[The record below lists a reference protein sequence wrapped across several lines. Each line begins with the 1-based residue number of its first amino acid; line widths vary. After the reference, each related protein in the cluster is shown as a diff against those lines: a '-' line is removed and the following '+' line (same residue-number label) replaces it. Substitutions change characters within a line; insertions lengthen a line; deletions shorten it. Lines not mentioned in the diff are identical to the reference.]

1 MRNRLAKAL
10 LASLLLLTS
19 LTLNPSSAVA
29 EECPAVDLAKY
40 GLKVQSIWKPENKV
54 RVITWASNAKVIGP
68 DELSQPFT
76 ATEEAW
82 LVEAINSWG
91 SVLDSIAFV
100 KVDGSQS
107 PMLSIGY
114 TKLTGGTYPTAT
126 TGGTFGLW
134 AAKPEINKAIIRLL
148 DSAHQY
154 QGFDLFATRENFI
167 KALQNEIGNVLGV
180 SDYPLKELGPGSY
193 VTIFDNSK
201 SKKYG
206 QVELNDLDASII
218 RQAYGESTCPSAFS
232 ATARVANL
240 VADAET
246 GAAFLNPVKVTP
258 TPAPSA
264 SASTTPAP
272 SASASPAIKSTT
284 ITCVKGKT
292 SKKVSGAN
300 PKCPTGYVKK

>member
-1 MRNRLAKAL
+1 MRNQLAKVL
-10 LASLLLLTS
+10 LASLLFSS
-19 LTLNPSSAVA
+19 LFIGNPSSAMA
-29 EECPAVDLAKY
+29 EDCPKVDLATY
-40 GLKVQSIWKPENKV
+40 GLKVLNIWKPENKV
-54 RVITWASNAKVIGP
+54 RVITWASNAKIIGP
-68 DELSQPFT
+68 DEVSQPFT
-76 ATEEAW
+76 VTEEAW

-107 PMLSIGY
+107 PMLSVGY

-154 QGFDLFATRENFI
+154 PGFDLFATRENFI

-180 SDYPLKELGPGSY
+180 SDYPLKEMGPGPN

-201 SKKYG
+201 SRKYG

-218 RQAYGESTCPSAFS
+218 RQAYGESTCPSAYTAS
-232 ATARVANL
+232 ARAANL
-240 VADAET
+240 VADAAS
-246 GAAFLNPVKVTP
+246 GAAFLNPVSATP
-258 TPAPSA
+258 TPAATTTAIA
-264 SASTTPAP
+264 SAPKKTS
-272 SASASPAIKSTT
+272 

-292 SKKVSGAN
+292 SKKVTDVN
-300 PKCPTGYVKK
+300 PKCPAGYKKK

>member
-1 MRNRLAKAL
+1 MRNQLAKVL
-10 LASLLLLTS
+10 LASLLFS
-19 LTLNPSSAVA
+19 TLFIGNPSSAMG
-29 EECPAVDLAKY
+29 EDCPKVDLATY
-40 GLKVQSIWKPENKV
+40 GLKVLSIWKPENKV

-68 DELSQPFT
+68 DEVSQPFT
-76 ATEEAW
+76 ATEDAW

-100 KVDGSQS
+100 KVDGLQS

-154 QGFDLFATRENFI
+154 PGFDLFATRENFI

-180 SDYPLKELGPGSY
+180 SDYPLKDLGPGAN

-218 RQAYGESTCPSAFS
+218 RQAYGESTCPSAFTAS
-232 ATARVANL
+232 ARAANL
-240 VADAET
+240 VADAAA
-246 GAAFLNPVKVTP
+246 GAAFLNPVKATPTPSSDPVVTP
-258 TPAPSA
+258 TVAAPKKA
-264 SASTTPAP
+264 
-272 SASASPAIKSTT
+272 T

-292 SKKVSGAN
+292 SKKVTDVN
-300 PKCPTGYVKK
+300 PKCPTGYKKK

>member
-1 MRNRLAKAL
+1 MRNQLAKVL
-10 LASLLLLTS
+10 LASLLFSS
-19 LTLNPSSAVA
+19 LFIVNPSSAMA
-29 EECPAVDLAKY
+29 EDCPKVDLATY
-40 GLKVQSIWKPENKV
+40 GLKVLNIWKPENKV
-54 RVITWASNAKVIGP
+54 RVITWASNAKIIGP
-68 DELSQPFT
+68 DEVSQPFT

-100 KVDGSQS
+100 KVDGSQA
-107 PMLSIGY
+107 PMLSVGY

-154 QGFDLFATRENFI
+154 PGFDLFATRENFI

-180 SDYPLKELGPGSY
+180 SDYPLKEMGPGPN

-201 SKKYG
+201 SRKYG

-218 RQAYGESTCPSAFS
+218 RQAYGESTCPSAYTAS
-232 ATARVANL
+232 ARAANL
-240 VADAET
+240 VADAAS
-246 GAAFLNPVKVTP
+246 GAAFLNPVSATP
-258 TPAPSA
+258 TPAA
-264 SASTTPAP
+264 TTTAIATAP
-272 SASASPAIKSTT
+272 KKTS

-292 SKKVSGAN
+292 SKKVTDVN
-300 PKCPTGYVKK
+300 PKCPAGYKKK

>member
-1 MRNRLAKAL
+1 MRNQLAKVL
-10 LASLLLLTS
+10 LASLLFSS
-19 LTLNPSSAVA
+19 LFIGNPSSAMA
-29 EECPAVDLAKY
+29 EDCPKVDLATY
-40 GLKVQSIWKPENKV
+40 GLKVLNIWKPENKV
-54 RVITWASNAKVIGP
+54 RVITWASNAKIIGP
-68 DELSQPFT
+68 DEVSQPFT
-76 ATEEAW
+76 VTEEAW

-107 PMLSIGY
+107 TMLSVGY

-154 QGFDLFATRENFI
+154 PGFDLFATRENFI

-180 SDYPLKELGPGSY
+180 SDYPLKEMGPGPN

-201 SKKYG
+201 SRKYG

-218 RQAYGESTCPSAFS
+218 RQAYGESTCPSAYTAS
-232 ATARVANL
+232 ARAANL
-240 VADAET
+240 VADAAS
-246 GAAFLNPVKVTP
+246 GAAFLNPVSATP
-258 TPAPSA
+258 TPAATTTAIA
-264 SASTTPAP
+264 SAPKKTS
-272 SASASPAIKSTT
+272 

-292 SKKVSGAN
+292 SKKVTDVN
-300 PKCPTGYVKK
+300 PKCPAGYKKK

>member
-1 MRNRLAKAL
+1 MRNQLAKVL
-10 LASLLLLTS
+10 LASSLFLTS
-19 LTLNPSSAVA
+19 LILNPSSAHA

-68 DELSQPFT
+68 DEVSQPFT
-76 ATEEAW
+76 ASEEAW

-91 SVLDSIAFV
+91 SVLESIAFV
-100 KVDGSQS
+100 KVDGAQS

-134 AAKPEINKAIIRLL
+134 GAKPEMNKAIIRLL

-154 QGFDLFATRENFI
+154 PGFDLFATRESFV

-180 SDYPLKELGPGSY
+180 SDYPLKDLGPGTHM
-193 VTIFDNSK
+193 TIFDNSK

-232 ATARVANL
+232 ATARAANL
-240 VADAET
+240 LADAAT
-246 GAAFLNPVKVTP
+246 GAAFLNPVKATP
-258 TPAPSA
+258 TSSTEPAVKPTMA
-264 SASTTPAP
+264 AP
-272 SASASPAIKSTT
+272 KKAT

-292 SKKVSGAN
+292 SKKVTAVN
-300 PKCPTGYVKK
+300 PKCPVGYKKQ

>member
-1 MRNRLAKAL
+1 MRNQLAKVL
-10 LASLLLLTS
+10 LASLLFSS
-19 LTLNPSSAVA
+19 LFIGNPSSAMA
-29 EECPAVDLAKY
+29 EDCPKVDLATY
-40 GLKVQSIWKPENKV
+40 GLKVLSIWKPENKV
-54 RVITWASNAKVIGP
+54 RVITWASNAKIIGP
-68 DELSQPFT
+68 DEVSQPFT

-107 PMLSIGY
+107 PILSVGY

-154 QGFDLFATRENFI
+154 PGFDLFATRENFI

-180 SDYPLKELGPGSY
+180 SDYPLKEMGPGPN

-201 SKKYG
+201 SRKYG

-218 RQAYGESTCPSAFS
+218 RQAYGESTCPSAYTAS
-232 ATARVANL
+232 ARAANL
-240 VADAET
+240 VADAAS
-246 GAAFLNPVKVTP
+246 GAAFLNPVSATP
-258 TPAPSA
+258 TPAATTTAIA
-264 SASTTPAP
+264 SAPKKTS
-272 SASASPAIKSTT
+272 

-292 SKKVSGAN
+292 SKKVTDVN
-300 PKCPTGYVKK
+300 PKCPAGYKKK

>member
-1 MRNRLAKAL
+1 MRTQLIRLL
-10 LASLLLLTS
+10 VLSSLLLSS
-19 LTLNPSSAVA
+19 LVGNSVSASA
-29 EECPAVDLAKY
+29 EECPKVDLATY
-40 GLKVQSIWKPENKV
+40 GLKVLNIWKPENKV
-54 RVITWASNAKVIGP
+54 RVITWASNAKIIGP
-68 DELSQPFT
+68 DEVSQPFT

-154 QGFDLFATRENFI
+154 PGFDLFATRENFI

-180 SDYPLKELGPGSY
+180 SDYPLKEMGPGPN

-201 SKKYG
+201 SRKYG

-218 RQAYGESTCPSAFS
+218 RQAYGESTCPSSYTAS
-232 ATARVANL
+232 ARAANL
-240 VADAET
+240 VADAAS
-246 GAAFLNPVKVTP
+246 GAAFLNPPSAAP
-258 TPAPSA
+258 TPAATTTAIA
-264 SASTTPAP
+264 SAPKKTS
-272 SASASPAIKSTT
+272 

-292 SKKVSGAN
+292 SKKVTDVS
-300 PKCPTGYVKK
+300 PKCPAGYKKK

>member
-1 MRNRLAKAL
+1 M
-10 LASLLLLTS
+10 
-19 LTLNPSSAVA
+19 A
-29 EECPAVDLAKY
+29 EDCPKVDLATY
-40 GLKVQSIWKPENKV
+40 GLKVLNIWKPENKV
-54 RVITWASNAKVIGP
+54 RVITWASNAKIIGP
-68 DELSQPFT
+68 DEVSQPFT
-76 ATEEAW
+76 VTEEAW

-107 PMLSIGY
+107 PMLSVGY

-154 QGFDLFATRENFI
+154 PGFDLFATRENFI

-180 SDYPLKELGPGSY
+180 SDYPLKEMGPGSN

-201 SKKYG
+201 SRKYG

-218 RQAYGESTCPSAFS
+218 RQAYGESTCPSAYTAS
-232 ATARVANL
+232 ARAANL
-240 VADAET
+240 VADAAS
-246 GAAFLNPVKVTP
+246 GAAFLNPVSATP
-258 TPAPSA
+258 TPAATTTAIA
-264 SASTTPAP
+264 SAPKKTS
-272 SASASPAIKSTT
+272 

-292 SKKVSGAN
+292 SKKVTDVN
-300 PKCPTGYVKK
+300 PKCPAGYKKK

>member
-1 MRNRLAKAL
+1 MRNQLAKVL
-10 LASLLLLTS
+10 LASLLFSS
-19 LTLNPSSAVA
+19 LFIGNPSSAMA
-29 EECPAVDLAKY
+29 EDCPKVDLATY
-40 GLKVQSIWKPENKV
+40 GLKVLNIWKPENKV
-54 RVITWASNAKVIGP
+54 RVITWASNAKIIGP
-68 DELSQPFT
+68 DEVSQPFT
-76 ATEEAW
+76 VTEEAW

-107 PMLSIGY
+107 PMLSVGY

-154 QGFDLFATRENFI
+154 PGFDLFATRENFI

-180 SDYPLKELGPGSY
+180 SDYPLKEMGPGSN

-201 SKKYG
+201 SRKYG

-218 RQAYGESTCPSAFS
+218 RQAYGESTCPSAYTAS
-232 ATARVANL
+232 ARAANL
-240 VADAET
+240 VADAAS
-246 GAAFLNPVKVTP
+246 GAAFLNPVSATP
-258 TPAPSA
+258 TPAATTTAIA
-264 SASTTPAP
+264 SAPKKTS
-272 SASASPAIKSTT
+272 

-292 SKKVSGAN
+292 SKKVTDVN
-300 PKCPTGYVKK
+300 PKCPAGYKKK